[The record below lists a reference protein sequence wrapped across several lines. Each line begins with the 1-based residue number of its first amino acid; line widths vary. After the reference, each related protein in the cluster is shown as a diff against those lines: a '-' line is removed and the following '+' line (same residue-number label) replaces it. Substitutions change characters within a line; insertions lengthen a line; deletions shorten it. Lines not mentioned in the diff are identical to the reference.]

1 MNTVKH
7 LNGSSL
13 QPLPKKRYTFW
24 SKQYVACI
32 VFASLLGSYMD
43 LFFVGKQLYKFPI
56 RPFPEIFPINIV
68 FTLVGLP
75 ILVYIFL
82 QSISKVNKWGRAGI
96 ILFVSL
102 LMSIFEKL
110 AEVLG
115 LFVHSAR
122 WEHLY
127 TFFGYMFFL
136 SVISFYHDWIEKT
149 KD

>member
-13 QPLPKKRYTFW
+13 QPLPKKRFTFW

-75 ILVYIFL
+75 ILVIIFL

-115 LFVHSAR
+115 LVVHSAR

-127 TFFGYMFFL
+127 TFLGYMFFL
-136 SVISFYHDWIEKT
+136 TVISFSHDWFDKG
-149 KD
+149 KG